1 MKYKE
6 RLKKIYKVERGQGL
20 VEFALTTILFFT
32 LVFLIIDVGYTGF
45 RIIMFDYS
53 YQQSTWRLSPY
64 DKDPN
69 AVMTIDFSDDEASED
84 IKNHIVKHGIAIK
97 KSDLYVKTYTFRI
110 FTEHVTHNKHP
121 DKTSITEKRR
131 YLKIDAE
138 IKYKFKPLTPFGE
151 LIFGKEVVLN
161 KRLDR
166 LRLLHV
172 KSN

>member
-1 MKYKE
+1 MNYKE
-6 RLKKIYKVERGQGL
+6 KLRKIYKIERGQGL
-20 VEFALTTILFFT
+20 VEFALTAILFFM
-32 LVFLIIDVGYTGF
+32 LVFLIIDVSYTGF

-53 YQQSTWRLSPY
+53 YQQSTWRLFPY
-64 DKDPN
+64 DPDPN
-69 AVMTIDFSDDEASED
+69 AVKTINFSDYQASED
-84 IKNHIVKHGIAIK
+84 IKNHIVKHGLAIK

-110 FTEHVTHNKHP
+110 YTEHVKHNKHADGTP
-121 DKTSITEKRR
+121 INEKRR

-161 KRLDR
+161 KRLNR
-166 LRLLHV
+166 LRLLQS

>member
-20 VEFALTTILFFT
+20 VEFALTAILFFT

-53 YQQSTWRLSPY
+53 YQQSTWRLFPY
-64 DKDPN
+64 DSDPN
-69 AVMTIDFSDDEASED
+69 AVKTIDFNQYHASNM
-84 IKNHIVKHGIAIK
+84 IKDHIVDYGIAINK
-97 KSDLYVKTYTFRI
+97 KDLYVNTYTFRI

-121 DKTSITEKRR
+121 DGTPIKEKRR

-166 LRLLHV
+166 LRLLQS